1 MVLLGYVLVLSVHL
15 YYEFSDTILPVEVGI
30 NRLYK
35 ICMDQTIY
43 LAGESIARAVS

>member
-1 MVLLGYVLVLSVHL
+1 MVLLGYVLGLSVHL
-15 YYEFSDTILPVEVGI
+15 YYEFSDTILPVEI